1 MAASPAPEMH
11 ATSVAA
17 GLDWLLGTM
26 PRDSFMQTYWNRE
39 PLHIARGDQ
48 SYYWPLATAE
58 QVHEIT
64 GLAAGL
70 CGATKTRTLIELV
83 GGERSAGSVRL
94 RNAVSNSRSLWQAHA
109 RGSTIL
115 VQMAQRYWAPLAR
128 LCKALEAQLRAPLDA
143 TLICTPASCQAFGR
157 HFDRLDAIVI
167 QLAGRKS
174 WRLLGE
180 AQPAP
185 VQELPLLPFE
195 TIETGR
201 DRLAGWNV
209 SDRSLS
215 VVNRSVILEPG
226 DLLYVPRG
234 MYHEVWTE
242 DEDSAH
248 ITLAVR
254 PVTYVDLIIAAL
266 GRYAERIPA
275 VRAGLMPDVDRDPA
289 RVQSMLHELALDF
302 ARTIDAKAALGDME
316 VAYKRSASD
325 VEAAGGR
332 STAELAPTSTLVH
345 VSSHRPTLVCNRGV
359 AEFYYGDRLFRLPER
374 ASPAL
379 RFISENRLFRVDQ
392 LPGLTPG
399 SAMVLARR
407 LVRANVVRVLDLEE
421 AATHPMETDDEH

>member
-11 ATSVAA
+11 ATSLAA
-17 GLDWLLGTM
+17 GLDWLLATI
-26 PRDSFMQTYWNRE
+26 PRDGFMQTYWDRE

-58 QVHEIT
+58 QVHEIA
-64 GLAAGL
+64 GLAASL
-70 CGATKTRTLIELV
+70 SGATKTRTLIELV

-128 LCKALEAQLRAPLDA
+128 LCEAIEAQLRAPLDA
-143 TLICTPASCQAFGR
+143 TLICTPAGSQAFGR

-180 AQPAP
+180 AQPSP

-201 DRLAGWNV
+201 DRLAGWDV
-209 SDRSLS
+209 SDLSLS
-215 VVNRSVILEPG
+215 VVKRSVILEPG

-254 PVTYVDLIIAAL
+254 PVTYVDLMIAAL
-266 GRYAERIPA
+266 GRYAERIPT
-275 VRAGLMPDVDRDPA
+275 VRARLMPQVDRDPA
-289 RVQSMLHELALDF
+289 RVKSMLHELALDF
-302 ARTIDAKAALGDME
+302 ARRIDAEAALGDME
-316 VAYKRSASD
+316 AAYKRSASN
-325 VEAAGGR
+325 VEA
-332 STAELAPTSTLVH
+332 T
-345 VSSHRPTLVCNRGV
+345 
-359 AEFYYGDRLFRLPER
+359 
-374 ASPAL
+374 
-379 RFISENRLFRVDQ
+379 
-392 LPGLTPG
+392 
-399 SAMVLARR
+399 
-407 LVRANVVRVLDLEE
+407 
-421 AATHPMETDDEH
+421 